1 MPMEGR
7 IFNIQRFSTDDGPGI
22 RTTVFLKGCPLRC
35 IWCANPESQKSER
48 QLGYR
53 ESKCRG
59 CGKCFN
65 VCDSGAIS
73 LADAVPFVRIDKSKC
88 TNCGKCS
95 KQCSAGA
102 MKLFGEYKS
111 ADDVFREVEKD
122 TGYYARSG
130 GGVTVS
136 GGEPMLQSGF
146 VYELFRKC
154 REIGIE
160 TALDTCGYYPTE
172 SIRIIE
178 DVTDLVLFDMKIF
191 DRNLHKKYTGVYN
204 DIILDNLHCFLD
216 AGIKVFIRIPL
227 IPNITDTDE
236 NLQAIAD
243 YIRILGMDL
252 HVDLLPYHNYGEN
265 KYKMLGMKYALA
277 GVKRQ
282 PDEKL
287 EHCFCIFKDKGIDCA
302 LH

>member
-1 MPMEGR
+1 
-7 IFNIQRFSTDDGPGI
+7 
-22 RTTVFLKGCPLRC
+22 
-35 IWCANPESQKSER
+35 
-48 QLGYR
+48 
-53 ESKCRG
+53 
-59 CGKCFN
+59 
-65 VCDSGAIS
+65 
-73 LADAVPFVRIDKSKC
+73 
-88 TNCGKCS
+88 
-95 KQCSAGA
+95 